1 VAVYQ
6 QHHCGSRLLPRFF
19 QVKAASRFGVETP
32 ATGNELGIIIRVI
45 HVSGKRMIKVG
56 VDGVSRGDL
65 NAGVMA
71 GANMLSFV
79 PLHLSAVD
87 CLEGLLPWLLVGRV
101 TTRCC

>member
-1 VAVYQ
+1 
-6 QHHCGSRLLPRFF
+6 
-19 QVKAASRFGVETP
+19 
-32 ATGNELGIIIRVI
+32 
-45 HVSGKRMIKVG
+45 MIKVG